1 MQHRNRTRAHTAA
14 RGAQERRG
22 RAHRASRRAHRAS
35 RRAHRASRR
44 AHRASRRAVT
54 AVVALAAVAA
64 AAILT
69 GPRGGDAARAAEGMY
84 LLHEIDRLPWVKL
97 KRQGLALD
105 KAGLGSLAPA
115 VVQLARG
122 GTGSFV
128 SNRGLIVTNH
138 HVAYRCLVQLD
149 GSSHPGLMDKGHV
162 ASSRSQEIP
171 CPSYDLLAVQKIEDV
186 TREVRSVI
194 KPGMKPA
201 RRDTALRVKRRR
213 LERRCEKTAGRI
225 CEVRAL
231 NGGGGY
237 TLSIYQRIRDVRL
250 VYAPPKA
257 LGKFGGDVDNWR
269 YPRHTADFTFLR
281 AYVSPQGKG
290 RPHHAKNVPYRPK
303 RWLKVATSGV
313 KRGQLTLVL
322 GFPGRT
328 MRHATLARARFHAR
342 HQMAPKA
349 KLFRALLGVLPT
361 EGLTGRRYGG
371 LNAGLNNAAKY
382 YEDSRKQFKRFDFFQ
397 RKRKEQ
403 QGWLERAGKRRP
415 ALERLLARVD
425 RIYADARKVSRKST
439 VLSYL
444 QSRIVRSLS
453 TAVDIVRWSRLKR
466 VPDLRREGERYR
478 DKNLYRVRQQSK
490 LLEKMTTPA
499 GEKAMLKGLLRHAA
513 ALPPSQQP
521 RFLRWLR
528 RYGHR
533 NLARMRRR
541 ARRQGTTLAEA
552 FAEATGGAKLT
563 LIAKTAAPP
572 PRPAARRVTPRR
584 RPAPRLRPRARPRPQ
599 TRPRRPNALLAAVDL
614 IYARTRL
621 YPRDV
626 TDEKAVARARRRRA
640 RLLKASARR
649 VRRSRDPLLQLAVRV
664 ADEARKLREGPLFKL
679 RKVLAPILRPRL
691 VTEFIRPRYWD
702 ANFTLRLSY
711 GTVRDYHESATGKDW
726 RYVSRLTWL
735 IRKGRGKF
743 PFRVPPE
750 LRKVYRQKDFG
761 RWVDPVIQDVPV
773 NFTATLDTTGGNSG
787 SPVLNGRGELVGL
800 LFDGTPESILS
811 DWQYLPRKQRS
822 ICVDIRFALFLAD
835 KVHHATHV
843 LRELGLKR

>member
-1 MQHRNRTRAHTAA
+1 MQHRNRRRAHTAA
-14 RGAQERRG
+14 RAAQQRK
-22 RAHRASRRAHRAS
+22 RRAHRFS
-35 RRAHRASRR
+35 HRAV
-44 AHRASRRAVT
+44 AAVA
-54 AVVALAAVAA
+54 AVAVVAA

-69 GPRGGDAARAAEGMY
+69 GPRGANTARAAEGMH

-105 KAGLGSLAPA
+105 KAGLQRLAPA

-149 GSSHPGLMDKGHV
+149 GSSHPGIMDKGHV
-162 ASSRSQEIP
+162 ASSQSQEIP
-171 CPSYDLLAVQKIEDV
+171 CPSYDLLAVQKIKDV

-194 KPGMKPA
+194 KRGMKPA

-237 TLSIYQRIRDVRL
+237 TLSIYERIRDVRL

-281 AYVSPQGKG
+281 AYVSPKGKG

-303 RWLKVATSGV
+303 KWLKVATSGV

-361 EGLTGRRYGG
+361 TGLTGRRYGG

-382 YEDSRKQFKRFDFFQ
+382 YEDSRKQFKKFNFFE

-403 QGWLERAGKRRP
+403 QGWLERAGKRRGS
-415 ALERLLARVD
+415 LERLLARVD
-425 RIYADARKVSRKST
+425 RIYADARKVSREST

-490 LLEKMTTPA
+490 LLEKMTTPE

-528 RYGHR
+528 RYGR
-533 NLARMRRR
+533 RSLARMRKR
-541 ARRQGTTLAEA
+541 ARRKGTTLAKA

-563 LIAKTAAPP
+563 LIAKTATNA

-584 RPAPRLRPRARPRPQ
+584 RPAPRVRPRLRAQ

-626 TDEKAVARARRRRA
+626 TDEKTVARARRRRA

-664 ADEARKLREGPLFKL
+664 ADEARKLRKGPLFEL

-743 PFRVPPE
+743 PFRVPPK

-835 KVHHATHV
+835 KVHDATRV
-843 LRELGLKR
+843 LRELGLRHPD